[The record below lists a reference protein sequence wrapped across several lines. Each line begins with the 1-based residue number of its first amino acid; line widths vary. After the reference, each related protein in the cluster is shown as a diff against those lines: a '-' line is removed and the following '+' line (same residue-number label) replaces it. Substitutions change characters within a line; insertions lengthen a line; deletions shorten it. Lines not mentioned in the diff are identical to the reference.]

1 MNKIGI
7 IGYGEIGSS
16 LHNVYKE
23 FEYNV
28 EVIDT
33 SLGLNG
39 DLSNCDLLNI

>member
-23 FEYNV
+23 FEYDV
-28 EVIDT
+28 KIIDPFI
-33 SLGLNG
+33 GLND
-39 DLSNCDLLNI
+39 DLSNCDLR